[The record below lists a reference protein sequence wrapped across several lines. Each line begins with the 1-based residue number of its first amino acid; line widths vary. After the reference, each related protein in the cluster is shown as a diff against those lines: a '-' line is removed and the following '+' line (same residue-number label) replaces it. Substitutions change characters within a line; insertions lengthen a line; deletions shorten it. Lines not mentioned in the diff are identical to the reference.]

1 MYANY
6 QFLEQ
11 SILRDLKMI
20 QHKHLIVRAEVNSPP
35 PADQK
40 DLVRDDIVQLVS
52 DLGMKILSG
61 PHVEYV
67 NVPGNAGMTA
77 VCIIETSHIAMH
89 VWDEVEPALLQLD
102 VYSCSSLDEQIV
114 FDWLEFFDPVRI
126 EYKYLDREH
135 FLQLVKDGTL
145 EKKEGSFVVSP
156 GVEMSEKDD

>member
-52 DLGMKILSG
+52 DLEIGRA
-61 PHVEYV
+61 HV
-67 NVPGNAGMTA
+67 
-77 VCIIETSHIAMH
+77 
-89 VWDEVEPALLQLD
+89 
-102 VYSCSSLDEQIV
+102 
-114 FDWLEFFDPVRI
+114 
-126 EYKYLDREH
+126 
-135 FLQLVKDGTL
+135 
-145 EKKEGSFVVSP
+145 
-156 GVEMSEKDD
+156 